1 MKRVFRAASLI
12 QVAHARNVLL
22 TAGIPSELR
31 NQYLAGALGDL
42 PMLETWPQLYVE
54 DEDESAAL
62 RALARA
68 ASSPTGTG
76 WVCSDCGETLE
87 PQFTSC
93 WRCGTRAQHLP

>member
-1 MKRVFRAASLI
+1 MFRAASLI

-22 TAGIPSELR
+22 SAGIPSELR

-54 DEDESAAL
+54 DGDESAAL

-68 ASSPTGTG
+68 SAAPAGAAWNCEG
-76 WVCSDCGETLE
+76 CGEVLE

-93 WRCGTRAQHLP
+93 WRCGFDPSQRT